1 MRRVRMTRL
10 PALFLLLG
18 VGACTPDGGDAEPI
32 DLTAVS
38 ANLQGTAPDVFRAR
52 FETSKGDFVVE
63 WSTPP
68 RLLCA
73 LAKSGLMARALR

>member
-10 PALFLLLG
+10 PALFLLLS
-18 VGACTPDGGDAEPI
+18 VGACTADGGDAEPI

-63 WSTPP
+63 VHSWRRSLGPCEP
-68 RLLCA
+68 SFQRN
-73 LAKSGLMARALR
+73 